1 MKTITKAWARLVRA
15 AGLIASLLGIPA
27 SARAAVYDAT
37 PANYESLLGSLLPGD
52 TLRLAPGNYLR
63 LTVDGLAGNSAAWIT
78 ITGPA
83 SGAPAIIVGDWCCN
97 TVQIYGSSYV
107 AIKNLTIDGQG
118 YDVDGVNGK
127 GAPSHDILIEGC
139 RFLNFGNNQQTVAI
153 STKGEVWNWII
164 RGNYI
169 EGAGTGMYF
178 GNSDGCCAFV
188 AGIIENNLVKNTTGY
203 NVQVK
208 HQNVY
213 TLLPGMPAGPN
224 RTIIR
229 NNVFI
234 KDDRPSPDGDR
245 PNLLVDGFPDSGP
258 GSNDLY
264 EIYGN
269 LIVHNSRESLIQASG
284 RVSIHD
290 NVLVDAGATQNAI
303 FLTDHNRVL
312 KLAHVYNNTIYGG
325 MQGIRFAAQ
334 PREEGRVVGNM
345 VFADTPI
352 SSCCPLA
359 ANSDNVTDTIANA
372 ASYVTQASFTLGA
385 MDFYPRSS
393 CATCSGA
400 ALDLSA
406 FSTHTDYD
414 RDFNAASKGG
424 FTYRGAY
431 AGAGVNPGWR
441 LSDGFKS
448 GVPSG
453 ANDIIAPAAISDL
466 RPR

>member
-1 MKTITKAWARLVRA
+1 MKTITSAWARLVRA

-27 SARAAVYDAT
+27 AARATVYDAT
-37 PANYESLLGSLLPGD
+37 PANYQSLLGSLLPGD
-52 TLRLAPGNYLR
+52 TLRLGAGNYPR
-63 LTVDGLAGNSAAWIT
+63 LTIDGLNGTSAASIT
-78 ITGPA
+78 IAGPA
-83 SGAPAIIVGDWCCN
+83 SGAPAVILGDPCCN
-97 TVQIYGSSYV
+97 TVQLYGSSYV

-118 YDVDGVNGK
+118 YDVDGINAK
-127 GAPSHDILIEGC
+127 GTPSHHILIEGC
-139 RFLNFGNNQQTVAI
+139 TFLNFANNQQTVAI
-153 STKGEVWNWII
+153 STKVETWNWIV

-169 EGAGTGMYF
+169 DGAGTGMYF
-178 GNSDGCCAFV
+178 GNSDGCCPFV

-234 KDDRPSPDGDR
+234 KDDRPSPDGSR

-258 GSNDLY
+258 GSTDLY

-269 LIVHNSRESLIQASG
+269 LIVHNPRESLIQASG

-290 NVLVDAGATQNAI
+290 NVLVDAGADQNAI
-303 FLTDHNRVL
+303 FLTDHNHVL

-325 MQGIRFAAQ
+325 MQGIRFANQ

-352 SSCCPLA
+352 SSCCTLA
-359 ANSDNVTDTIANA
+359 ANSGNVTDTIANA
-372 ASYVTQASFTLGA
+372 GSYVNQPTFTLGS

-406 FSTHTDYD
+406 FSTQTDYD
-414 RDFNAASKGG
+414 RDFNATSKGG

-448 GVPSG
+448 SG
-453 ANDIIAPAAISDL
+453 ATGVDDVVAPAAISDL